1 MMRHAAIE
9 SSKAMSKLES
19 EIKYPGHDIVVQTVD
34 KVRQPHSENMHAVN
48 ASLSG
53 HVLIKMKR
61 KLCPRVTLEPK
72 VLLQV

>member
-9 SSKAMSKLES
+9 SSGDMSKFELE
-19 EIKYPGHDIVVQTVD
+19 IRYPGHDVVVQTVD
-34 KVRQPHSENMHAVN
+34 KVGQPHSENMHAVN

-53 HVLIKMKR
+53 HVLIQMKR

>member
-1 MMRHAAIE
+1 MMRHAAIQ
-9 SSKAMSKLES
+9 SSKDMSKFES

-48 ASLSG
+48 TSLSG